1 MDTVIQVKNLKKY
14 YQSFEKEPGVWGSVK
29 SIWAR
34 KYKEIHAV
42 DGISF
47 SIREGELVGFIGP
60 NGAGKT
66 TTLKVL
72 SGLLHPTSGDVKVF
86 GFTPEER
93 KEKFLKNISLVM
105 GQKNQLWWELP
116 PIETFLLNKAIYEIP
131 KDDFKSTLD
140 ELASLLDVEDLL
152 YTPTRKLSLGQRMK
166 MELIASLLHRPKVL
180 FLDEPTIGL
189 DVVMQ
194 KTLRDF
200 VKSYNE
206 KFNATILL
214 TSHYMGDVRELAKR
228 VIIIDHGKII
238 YDGNLSKVVERFA
251 KGKLI
256 KVVFS
261 KDIDFHKLA
270 TIGDVVEYEFPHA
283 VISVT
288 RENAPIA
295 AGEILRKFPISD
307 ITIEETPIEDIIRE
321 VFSNGKVG

>member
-1 MDTVIQVKNLKKY
+1 MIEVKDLKKY

-34 KYKEIHAV
+34 KYKEVHAV
-42 DGISF
+42 NGISF

-72 SGLLHPTSGDVKVF
+72 SGLLHPTSGDVRVA

-116 PIETFLLNKAIYEIP
+116 PIETFLLNRAIYEIP
-131 KDDFKSTLD
+131 DDNFKQTLD
-140 ELASLLDVEDLL
+140 ELTDLLDVRNLL

-166 MELIASLLHRPKVL
+166 MELIASLLHRPKIL

-200 VKSYNE
+200 IKVYNE
-206 KFNATILL
+206 KWNSTILL

-238 YDGNLSKVVERFA
+238 YDGDLSKVVERFA

-261 KDIDFHKLA
+261 KDIDLHKLA
-270 TIGDVVEYEFPHA
+270 TIGDIVEYEFPHA

-307 ITIEETPIEDIIRE
+307 ITVEETPIEDIIRE
-321 VFSNGKVG
+321 VFLNGKVG